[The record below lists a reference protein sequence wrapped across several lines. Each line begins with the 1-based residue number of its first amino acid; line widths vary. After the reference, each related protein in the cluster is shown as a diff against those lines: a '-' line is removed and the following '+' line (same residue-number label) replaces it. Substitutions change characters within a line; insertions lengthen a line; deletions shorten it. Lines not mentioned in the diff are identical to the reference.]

1 MSIKELQK
9 YTAVSK
15 YARWLETEKRRET
28 WEESVERIKNMMVE
42 VNPSL
47 HNDIQK
53 YYDMIK
59 EQKILGS
66 QRALQFGGKPILK
79 HNARIFN
86 CSASYCDRLRF
97 FQECFYLLL
106 CGSGTGFSVQKHHV
120 ELLPKFSSYRLDP
133 KTCCYQHLVHRV
145 EDSIE
150 GWADALGVLLSSYFE
165 TPIKGFEKYKDIDVG
180 FSYVDIREKG
190 SPLGCGIGNAPGYEP
205 LEKALEKIRELLD
218 RCIANGQ
225 TQLRTIDAFDI
236 VMHSA
241 DAVISGG
248 VRRSATIAL
257 FSADDELM
265 INAKTGDWYFTNPQ
279 RARANISALLHRKD
293 TPKEVFENLFKATKE
308 FGEPGFF
315 FADYYDAL
323 CNPCVV
329 GDTIVTTKDGCSF
342 ATDLLGTKFNALV
355 DGAIYESTNNGFWKT
370 GNKETIKLSFS
381 SGRELIVTP
390 NHQILTTDGWKEAKD
405 ITFEDEIII
414 NNHSEFKQRNIDVN
428 SSDYAKGY
436 LLGSFLGDG
445 NIAHQSA
452 QIKWWGDNKY
462 EYRKDGYN
470 LIDQAGFKI
479 EGSHCSEKT
488 DLVNSYTTVQSK
500 KLYDFAQEKDCFDI
514 EKDEFKHLSKKA
526 TTGSWSYLSGL
537 VAGYF
542 DADGTV
548 AVNSEKGNSLRI
560 SSNQY
565 NNLVNLQIILNS
577 FGILSKIYKNRIP
590 EGWKKMPD
598 GNGST
603 KEYYT
608 QTIHELHISGQAI
621 ELFNKNIKIRN
632 NDKISKINEIIDS
645 RKRMP
650 NRSVFLDTIINKC
663 DFGKQDVFD
672 CTIPEVNAFDA
683 NGIYVHNCCEIS
695 WITKHFYKKNS
706 QELEQA
712 LLNYEGPITTKE
724 TCKDDMAEDEVGLSG
739 WGFCNLSTINGKTI
753 TSEEDFYERCAAAA
767 FIGTLQASFT
777 NFPYLGQITELIA
790 KKEALLGVS
799 INGMQHHPKI
809 LLNPEIQKKGAEI
822 VKETNKKYA
831 RLLNIN
837 PAARTTCVKPEGNS
851 AALLGSASG
860 IHPDHSKRYFR
871 IVQANK
877 LESPYQY
884 FKRINPQACE
894 ASVWSSNKTDDCIR
908 FCVQSQEGTIL
919 KENLT
924 AINMLDNVVSTY
936 NNWVVSGK
944 NEELCVRKE
953 LNHNVS
959 NTIHVQDHE
968 WDEVKEYIYKNR
980 SDLAGISLIAA
991 TGDKDYNQ
999 APFTAVYSIEEQITN
1014 WGFEAT
1020 SKAYEIYPKFSE
1032 YNFESL
1038 WDACS
1043 CSLGYFEP
1051 KDDKQKEWKKIIEK
1065 YSSDFFSSNIK
1076 YATYALKDAYN
1087 LDLWNKLVDSYSD
1100 VNYLNVL
1107 EEKSSINI
1115 QGELAC
1121 AGGACLI

>member
-15 YARWLETEKRRET
+15 YARWLEEEKRRET

-47 HNDIQK
+47 HNDIEK
-53 YYDMIK
+53 YYGMIK

-120 ELLPKFSSYRLDP
+120 ELLPKFSFTRLNP
-133 KTCCYQHLVHRV
+133 ETCCYQHLIHIV

-323 CNPCVV
+323 CNP
-329 GDTIVTTKDGCSF
+329 
-342 ATDLLGTKFNALV
+342 
-355 DGAIYESTNNGFWKT
+355 
-370 GNKETIKLSFS
+370 
-381 SGRELIVTP
+381 
-390 NHQILTTDGWKEAKD
+390 
-405 ITFEDEIII
+405 
-414 NNHSEFKQRNIDVN
+414 
-428 SSDYAKGY
+428 
-436 LLGSFLGDG
+436 
-445 NIAHQSA
+445 
-452 QIKWWGDNKY
+452 
-462 EYRKDGYN
+462 
-470 LIDQAGFKI
+470 
-479 EGSHCSEKT
+479 
-488 DLVNSYTTVQSK
+488 
-500 KLYDFAQEKDCFDI
+500 
-514 EKDEFKHLSKKA
+514 
-526 TTGSWSYLSGL
+526 
-537 VAGYF
+537 
-542 DADGTV
+542 
-548 AVNSEKGNSLRI
+548 
-560 SSNQY
+560 
-565 NNLVNLQIILNS
+565 
-577 FGILSKIYKNRIP
+577 
-590 EGWKKMPD
+590 
-598 GNGST
+598 
-603 KEYYT
+603 
-608 QTIHELHISGQAI
+608 
-621 ELFNKNIKIRN
+621 
-632 NDKISKINEIIDS
+632 
-645 RKRMP
+645 
-650 NRSVFLDTIINKC
+650 
-663 DFGKQDVFD
+663 
-672 CTIPEVNAFDA
+672 
-683 NGIYVHNCCEIS
+683 CCEIS

-884 FKRINPQACE
+884 FKSINPQACE

>member
-15 YARWLETEKRRET
+15 YARWIESEKRRET
-28 WEESVERIKNMMVE
+28 WDESVERIKNMMIDVH
-42 VNPSL
+42 PSL
-47 HNDIQK
+47 SKEIEK
-53 YYDMIK
+53 YYGMIK
-59 EQKILGS
+59 DQKILGS

-190 SPLGCGIGNAPGYEP
+190 SPLACGIGNAPGYEP

-323 CNPCVV
+323 CNPC
-329 GDTIVTTKDGCSF
+329 
-342 ATDLLGTKFNALV
+342 
-355 DGAIYESTNNGFWKT
+355 
-370 GNKETIKLSFS
+370 
-381 SGRELIVTP
+381 
-390 NHQILTTDGWKEAKD
+390 
-405 ITFEDEIII
+405 
-414 NNHSEFKQRNIDVN
+414 
-428 SSDYAKGY
+428 
-436 LLGSFLGDG
+436 
-445 NIAHQSA
+445 
-452 QIKWWGDNKY
+452 
-462 EYRKDGYN
+462 
-470 LIDQAGFKI
+470 
-479 EGSHCSEKT
+479 
-488 DLVNSYTTVQSK
+488 
-500 KLYDFAQEKDCFDI
+500 
-514 EKDEFKHLSKKA
+514 
-526 TTGSWSYLSGL
+526 
-537 VAGYF
+537 
-542 DADGTV
+542 
-548 AVNSEKGNSLRI
+548 
-560 SSNQY
+560 
-565 NNLVNLQIILNS
+565 
-577 FGILSKIYKNRIP
+577 
-590 EGWKKMPD
+590 
-598 GNGST
+598 
-603 KEYYT
+603 
-608 QTIHELHISGQAI
+608 
-621 ELFNKNIKIRN
+621 
-632 NDKISKINEIIDS
+632 
-645 RKRMP
+645 
-650 NRSVFLDTIINKC
+650 
-663 DFGKQDVFD
+663 
-672 CTIPEVNAFDA
+672 
-683 NGIYVHNCCEIS
+683 CEIS
-695 WITKHFYKKNS
+695 WVTKHFYKKDS
-706 QELEQA
+706 QELQQA
-712 LLNYEGPITTKE
+712 LLNYQGPITTKE
-724 TCKDDMAEDEVGLSG
+724 TCKDNMEEDEVGLSG

-753 TSEEDFYERCAAAA
+753 SSKEDFYERCAAAA

-777 NFPYLGQITELIA
+777 SFPYLGHITELIA

-831 RLLNIN
+831 KLLNIN

-860 IHPDHSKRYFR
+860 IHPDHSRRYFR
-871 IVQANK
+871 IVQANQM
-877 LESPYQY
+877 ESPYKH
-884 FKRINPQACE
+884 FKSINPQACE
-894 ASVWSSNKTDDCIR
+894 QSVWSSNKTDDCIR
-908 FCVQSQEGTIL
+908 FCVQSQEGTVL
-919 KENLT
+919 KEH
-924 AINMLDNVVSTY
+924 INALSMLKDVISTY
-936 NNWVVSGK
+936 KNWVVAGK
-944 NEELCVRKE
+944 NEDLCVRKE

-959 NTIHVQDHE
+959 NTIHVQDNE
-968 WDEVKEYIYKNR
+968 WDDVKNYIYDNR
-980 SDLAGISLIAA
+980 MHLAGISLIAS

-999 APFTAVYSIEEQITN
+999 APFTAVYSIEEQIEN

-1043 CSLGYFEP
+1043 CVLGYFDP
-1051 KDDKQKEWKKIIEK
+1051 KDDKQKEWKKLIEN
-1065 YSSDFFSSNIK
+1065 YSFDFFSNNIK

-1087 LDLWNKLVDSYSD
+1087 LDLWNKLINTYSD
-1100 VNYLNVL
+1100 VNYLNAS
-1107 EEKSSINI
+1107 EYEPTINI